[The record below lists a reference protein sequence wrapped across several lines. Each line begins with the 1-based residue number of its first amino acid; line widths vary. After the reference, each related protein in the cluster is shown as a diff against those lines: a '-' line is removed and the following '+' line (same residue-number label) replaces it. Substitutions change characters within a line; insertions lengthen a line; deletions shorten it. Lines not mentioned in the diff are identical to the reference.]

1 MKTTLVL
8 LFSLILLNGCADKA
22 GVSGRLGEQIK
33 GKNLTVQAFYMN
45 PGKSPQEMPTVNVAN
60 DSDKTITIAPL
71 TVTAWFKQA
80 GMKEKTIKSGEMLGN
95 EQMPPRKTVMLSA
108 GALKFDVAPSDQL
121 DKLRL
126 SLGNGQEVFTIKP

>member
-1 MKTTLVL
+1 MKSTLVL
-8 LFSLILLNGCADKA
+8 LFSLILLSGCAEKT
-22 GVSGRLGEQIK
+22 GVSGRIGEQLK

-45 PGKSPQEMPTVNVAN
+45 PGKSPQEMPTVNVTN

-71 TVTAWFKQA
+71 TITAWFKQA

-95 EQMPPRKTVMLSA
+95 EQMPARKTVMLSA
-108 GALKFDVAPSDQL
+108 DALKFDVASSDQL

-126 SLGNGQEVFTIKP
+126 TVAGGEVFTINP